1 MCTLCLDLLSNDNAT
16 FCFSGGGGQVAGA
29 GEVVGGPGGGVV
41 DNNTGQPAQQQ
52 QAKIQFNRS
61 NSLGANHQGGGTY
74 HHAGVLETHFT
85 FLITS
90 YCFRWPG
97 CDG

>member
-52 QAKIQFNRS
+52 QQAKIQFNRS
-61 NSLGANHQGGGTY
+61 NSLGANHQGGGRRIDLVCWR
-74 HHAGVLETHFT
+74 HIFNSLVL
-85 FLITS
+85 LQMA
-90 YCFRWPG
+90 RL
-97 CDG
+97 